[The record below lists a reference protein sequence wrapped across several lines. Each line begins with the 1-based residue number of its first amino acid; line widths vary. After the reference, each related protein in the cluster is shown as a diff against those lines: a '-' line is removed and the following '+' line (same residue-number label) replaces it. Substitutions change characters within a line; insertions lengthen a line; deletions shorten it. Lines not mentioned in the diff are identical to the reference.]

1 MKEQRLGWCP
11 VATSSTRSLQ
21 RSITRRFL
29 HTLTPKSLLWAPH
42 EPIPSSAAQ
51 RQPLSPGIP
60 WYPQGDSPAAPYS
73 PPQEAP
79 LTHKLLHPWHS
90 CFQTGESPLSPSK
103 PCCPPCQLTPWSQIT
118 TAEQLQIKFPLQF
131 SPGPMKPQHTEN
143 WQEPQPGFYPGER
156 TCLEIQLTVIS
167 PKNTAIIP
175 HLHML
180 TRSGNIKCQFAG

>member
-60 WYPQGDSPAAPYS
+60 WYPQGDAPAAPYS

-79 LTHKLLHPWHS
+79 LTHKLLHLWHS
-90 CFQTGESPLSPSK
+90 CFQTGESPLHPCK
-103 PCCPPCQLTPWSQIT
+103 LCCPRASSPLDHKLPLLSSCKSN
-118 TAEQLQIKFPLQF
+118 FPFNFHQDQWNP
-131 SPGPMKPQHTEN
+131 STN
-143 WQEPQPGFYPGER
+143 WQQPQPRFYPGER

-180 TRSGNIKCQFAG
+180 TRSGNINCQFAG

>member
-60 WYPQGDSPAAPYS
+60 WYPQGNALAAPYS

-79 LTHKLLHPWHS
+79 LTHKLLRLWHS
-90 CFQTGESPLSPSK
+90 CFQTGESLSLHPSPAAPHASSPLDHKLPLLSSCKSNFPFNFHQDQWNPSTLK
-103 PCCPPCQLTPWSQIT
+103 TDSSH
-118 TAEQLQIKFPLQF
+118 
-131 SPGPMKPQHTEN
+131 SPGFSQVKELVLKFSSQ
-143 WQEPQPGFYPGER
+143 WF
-156 TCLEIQLTVIS
+156 LLKIQQLSHIC
-167 PKNTAIIP
+167 I
-175 HLHML
+175 
-180 TRSGNIKCQFAG
+180 C